1 MYGDRRLRDHRR
13 PHLADSRISIVARDG
28 YVDTVTIRIRD
39 VQVAVNLYAAE
50 SDGTVPGYVGSCL
63 RYLSSQ
69 NVSPSTI
76 ISPSVGEI
84 GGTTPGGTHIRF
96 LTRTGPRWLLR
107 GAVNAPHPIAAE
119 AVLLA
124 QEILTGTKVRAPRH
138 HRPGTVV
145 EFDPTPSWI
154 TDLE

>member
-1 MYGDRRLRDHRR
+1 MLTPDPRFTAIVDFGTIAV

-96 LTRTGPRWLLR
+96 LTRTGH
-107 GAVNAPHPIAAE
+107 GGCSAA
-119 AVLLA
+119 
-124 QEILTGTKVRAPRH
+124 R
-138 HRPGTVV
+138 
-145 EFDPTPSWI
+145 
-154 TDLE
+154 